1 MKRLLLIL
9 ILTVSF
15 QLAAKADDI
24 KDFEIEGMSIG
35 DSLLNF
41 MSEAEIKDSILTDK
55 YKDNS
60 FVRAEFYNNFKS
72 YDAIQVHFKNDDSNY
87 IIHMLS
93 GAKYFIE
100 DIDNCYKEKKI
111 AEKDLKDI
119 FKKLIFEDW
128 GTSPHPA
135 DKTGKTTV
143 STTMFTFIDSGS
155 GAIQC
160 YDWSKEM
167 KYNDHL
173 KIKLMTNE
181 YLNWIQNI
189 AFQ

>member
-1 MKRLLLIL
+1 MIRLLIIL
-9 ILTVSF
+9 ILTFSF
-15 QLAAKADDI
+15 QSLTKADDI

-35 DSLLNF
+35 DSLLDH
-41 MSEAEIKDSILTDK
+41 MSEVEINDSILKSK

-60 FVRAEFYNNFKS
+60 FVRVETYNNLKS
-72 YDAIQVHFKNDDSNY
+72 YDAIQLHFKNDDSNY

-93 GAKYFIE
+93 GAKYFID

-111 AEKDLKDI
+111 AENDLKDL
-119 FKKLIFEDW
+119 FKKLSFEDW
-128 GTSPHPA
+128 GTAAHPV
-135 DKTGKTTV
+135 DKTGKTMV

-173 KIKLMTNE
+173 KIKLMTDE
-181 YLNWIQNI
+181 YSNWIQNI
-189 AFQ
+189 AFK

>member
-1 MKRLLLIL
+1 ML
-9 ILTVSF
+9 S
-15 QLAAKADDI
+15 KADDI
-24 KDFEIEGMSIG
+24 RDFQIEGMSIG

-41 MSEAEIKDSILTDK
+41 MSEIKIKDSILKSK

-60 FVRAEFYNNFKS
+60 FARVEFYNNLKS

-87 IIHMLS
+87 IIHMIS
-93 GAKYFIE
+93 GAKYFID
-100 DIDNCYKEKKI
+100 DIDNCYKEKKK
-111 AEKDLKDI
+111 AEKDLKNL
-119 FKKLIFEDW
+119 FKKSTFEDW
-128 GTSPHPA
+128 GTSPHPV
-135 DKTGKTTV
+135 DKTGKTIV
-143 STTMFTFIDSGS
+143 STTMFTFMDSGS

-181 YLNWIQNI
+181 YFNWIQNK
-189 AFQ
+189 AY

>member
-1 MKRLLLIL
+1 MNRYLLIL
-9 ILTVSF
+9 ILTFSF
-15 QLAAKADDI
+15 QSWAKADDI
-24 KDFEIEGMSIG
+24 KDFEIEDMSIG
-35 DSLLNF
+35 NSLLDY
-41 MSEAEIKDSILTDK
+41 MSEVEIKDSILKSK

-60 FVRAEFYNNFKS
+60 FVRVEFYNNLRS
-72 YDAIQVHFKNDDSNY
+72 YDAIQLHFKNNSKY

-93 GAKYFIE
+93 GAKYFID
-100 DIDNCYKEKKI
+100 DIDSCYKEKKI
-111 AEKDLKDI
+111 AEKDLKNI
-119 FKKLIFEDW
+119 FKKSSFEDW
-128 GTSPHPA
+128 GTAAHPA
-135 DKTGKTTV
+135 DKTGKTMV
-143 STTMFTFIDSGS
+143 STTVFTLMDSGS

-189 AFQ
+189 AYK